1 MKRAQFFE
9 GTWGHGPKKIPTA
22 KHLKAQSRLRFPINC
37 LK

>member
-9 GTWGHGPKKIPTA
+9 GTWGHGPTTA
-22 KHLKAQSRLRFPINC
+22 KHFEAQSRLRFPINC